1 MKWLTDVKF
10 LKPSSMLLSLA
21 LAVGGCAST
30 GPSTMPRGATS
41 PQANAATGSVMHDLT
56 SLQLARQMGVG
67 WNLGNSL
74 ESAGGEAAWGN
85 PPATRALFDA
95 VKSAGFNTVRIPVS
109 WKQHADADDHI
120 DATWMARVTRVVDD
134 ARAAGLIVIVNI
146 HWDGGWMQP
155 TYARQATVNARLT
168 TFWTQIATHFRN
180 HDDGL
185 LFAGTNEVM
194 VAGDYKPPTAE
205 YAAVQNSFNQT
216 FVDAVRATGGN
227 NAARVL
233 VVQGFNTNIDYTVAT
248 ARMPADPVPGRLM
261 MEVHYYDPY
270 DFTLNAASAIWQW
283 GASADDAKATEPWAD
298 EAHVDA
304 QFEKMKARFVDR
316 GIPVI
321 LGEFAAISRTEI
333 PGAEAYRI
341 RWNRYVAR
349 SAITHGAVPVYW
361 DPGSTANHSSGLFDR
376 RTGAQVYP
384 ALIGALVDAER

>member
-10 LKPSSMLLSLA
+10 RKPSSMLLSLA
-21 LAVGGCAST
+21 FAVGGCTSVDSSSPASGT
-30 GPSTMPRGATS
+30 PSVQAFGATG
-41 PQANAATGSVMHDLT
+41 AGTRNLT

-74 ESAGGEAAWGN
+74 ESGASETAWGN
-85 PPATRALFDA
+85 PLVTRALFDA
-95 VKSAGFNTVRIPVS
+95 VRSAGFKTVRIPVS
-109 WKQHADADDHI
+109 WKQHADTNDHI
-120 DATWMARVTRVVDD
+120 DAAWMARVTQVVDD

-155 TYARQATVNARLT
+155 TYARQATVNARLAR
-168 TFWTQIATHFRN
+168 FWTQIADNFRN

-194 VAGDYKPPTAE
+194 VAGDYGPPTAE

-227 NAARVL
+227 NATRFL
-233 VVQGFNTNIDYTVAT
+233 VVQGFNTNIDFTVAAT
-248 ARMPADPVPGRLM
+248 TMPADPVPDRLM

-270 DFTLNAASAIWQW
+270 DFTLNAASVIWQW
-283 GASADDAKATEPWAD
+283 GASASDAKATEPWAD

-304 QFEKMKARFVDR
+304 QFEKMKTRFVDR

-321 LGEFAAISRTEI
+321 LGEFGAISRTEI

-349 SAITHGAVPVYW
+349 SAFMHGAVPIYW
-361 DPGSTANHSSGLFDR
+361 DPGSTVNHSSGLFDR
-376 RTGAQVYP
+376 RTGVQVYP
-384 ALIGALVDAER
+384 ALIGALVDAAK